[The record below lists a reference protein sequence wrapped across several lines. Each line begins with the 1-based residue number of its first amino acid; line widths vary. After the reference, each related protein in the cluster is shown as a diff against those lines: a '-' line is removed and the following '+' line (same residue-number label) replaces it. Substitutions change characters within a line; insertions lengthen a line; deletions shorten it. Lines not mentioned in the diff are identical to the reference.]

1 MIGEK
6 IKELIAK
13 QLGIEASE
21 ISDQADLV
29 NDLGADSLDIIQML
43 ISLERE
49 FSIVFNDEQIKKIKT
64 IGDVI
69 EFVKPS
75 T

>member
-1 MIGEK
+1 MAGEK

-13 QLGIEASE
+13 QLGIDIDEVSE
-21 ISDQADLV
+21 QADLV

-49 FSIVFNDEQIKKIKT
+49 FSIVFNDEQIKKVKT
-64 IGDVI
+64 VGDVI
-69 EFVKPS
+69 DFVKPRP
-75 T
+75 